1 MVHLSSTTAD
11 AIITTTVACGSSSFS
26 FSVADG
32 ATTGITDVDAD
43 ATTVAEITTASS
55 IPKEAAFVQ
64 PLFRRDVPFVTAIA
78 LWLRAVH
85 LSHWRT
91 PTDTAVSPPQYP
103 AGPVCTILFS
113 SGLSV
118 LLFIFTVRQ
127 NVDTTAYL
135 FARDGV
141 FLQNAYWLLTY
152 PDTDTT
158 AARTC
163 LTEGSSTAAVIV
175 IKEVD
180 GYVLEPVSVRS
191 LTPPLANKGV
201 AVFTSCRTAN

>member
-1 MVHLSSTTAD
+1 MRYLQVSGAATQRGEEVGTFLLSRPSPF
-11 AIITTTVACGSSSFS
+11 GSGLSFS
-26 FSVADG
+26 I
-32 ATTGITDVDAD
+32 TGG
-43 ATTVAEITTASS
+43 
-55 IPKEAAFVQ
+55 PQ
-64 PLFRRDVPFVTAIA
+64 P
-78 LWLRAVH
+78 
-85 LSHWRT
+85 T
-91 PTDTAVSPPQYP
+91 PLCPPRYP
-103 AGPVCTILFS
+103 ARPVCTILFS

-118 LLFIFTVRQ
+118 FLFIFTVRQ